1 MLIGVTGSIGTGK
14 STVAILLAEQLS
26 ALLLSAD
33 QICRDLLVPGQPG
46 YREFV
51 ATSGRDF
58 VVSEG
63 ASLDRTRLRTAL
75 FADTTLRRKLER
87 ILHPLVREVL
97 RQAHVDAGPDGVVV
111 AEVPLLF
118 ECGWQDDFDFVVC
131 VEAPPALVNKRVV
144 RRDDV
149 PETQIEQIRGAQL
162 PAEKK
167 RLGSDWVID
176 NDGDRANLVTQVSEL
191 AKKIKQKRLS
201 LQNSHEP
208 R

>member
-14 STVAILLAEQLS
+14 STVATLLAEQLS
-26 ALLLSAD
+26 APLLSAD

-51 ATSGRDF
+51 ATCGRDF
-58 VVSEG
+58 VVTEG
-63 ASLDRTRLRTAL
+63 ARIDRTRLRTAL
-75 FADTTLRRKLER
+75 FTDTALRRQLER

-118 ECGWQDDFDFVVC
+118 ECGWQDDFDYVIC
-131 VEAPPALVNKRVV
+131 VEAPPALVNQRVA
-144 RRDDV
+144 RRDGV
-149 PETQIEQIRGAQL
+149 PEAQIEQIRGVQL

-167 RLGSDWVID
+167 RLGSDWVIN
-176 NDGDRANLVTQVSEL
+176 NDGDRAALVTQVSEL
-191 AKKIKQKRLS
+191 AKKIKQ
-201 LQNSHEP
+201 
-208 R
+208 